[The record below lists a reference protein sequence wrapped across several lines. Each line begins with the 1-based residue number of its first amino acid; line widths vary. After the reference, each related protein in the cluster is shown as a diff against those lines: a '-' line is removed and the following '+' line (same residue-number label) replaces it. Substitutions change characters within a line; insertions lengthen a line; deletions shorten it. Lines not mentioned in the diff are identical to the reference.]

1 MSDET
6 TSYGTW
12 SNKVD
17 TYSSGP
23 DGDVMEYIS
32 SGGSDWYTRLRESGA
47 IERIKAEY
55 REAIEKALPP
65 DISLCGNEF
74 IGPARPEEGE
84 FDGYPTNG
92 FGALDFKAMIG
103 NVDLDS
109 IVERNDPDL
118 KKEKE

>member
-1 MSDET
+1 MSGET

-12 SNKVD
+12 GSKVD

-23 DGDVMEYIS
+23 DADVVEYITT
-32 SGGSDWYTRLRESGA
+32 GGSDWYTRLEESGA

-55 REAIEKALPP
+55 REAIESVLPP
-65 DISLCGNEF
+65 DISLCGDQF
-74 IGPARPEEGE
+74 IGPACPEEGE

-103 NVDLDS
+103 NIDLGP